1 MAKKCPTC
9 GKNSTIWEEVDKYPI
24 FKKMETVLQS
34 NKSSYEKKI
43 ALLDCLKE
51 VKVDEL
57 EPSEERRV
65 NCLLE
70 GKLYGELA
78 KQKMKDYK
86 KLTVEDFNKDR
97 EKK

>member
-9 GKNSTIWEEVDKYPI
+9 GKNSTIWEEIDKYPI
-24 FKKMETVLQS
+24 FKKIEAVLRS

-43 ALLDCLKE
+43 ALLNCLKE
-51 VKVDEL
+51 IKVDNL
-57 EPSEERRV
+57 KPSEERRV

-78 KQKMKDYK
+78 KEKMKEYK
-86 KLTVEDFNKDR
+86 KLTVEDFSQ
-97 EKK
+97 KK

>member
-1 MAKKCPTC
+1 
-9 GKNSTIWEEVDKYPI
+9 
-24 FKKMETVLQS
+24 METVLQS